1 MVLSGT
7 ETLICGQ
14 GQIIKDGW
22 RLWKYLC
29 AELYPPSSRPA
40 AMGTTLNSW
49 LALSSSTCFSADECL
64 SLFSAFKL
72 RQFLYQSIWPPPSPP
87 QSGFS
92 LKLNQHDVFSSSLP
106 SFVCFSFMIFFFLFG
121 LSSSSC
127 AFKSWCCS
135 PLLSVEALTSWH

>member
-29 AELYPPSSRPA
+29 TELYPPSSRPA

-72 RQFLYQSIWPPPSPP
+72 QFLYQSIWPPPSPP

>member
-1 MVLSGT
+1 MCT
-7 ETLICGQ
+7 
-14 GQIIKDGW
+14 
-22 RLWKYLC
+22 
-29 AELYPPSSRPA
+29 ELYPPSSRPA

-87 QSGFS
+87 QSGLS

-106 SFVCFSFMIFFFLFG
+106 SFVCFSFMFFFFFL
-121 LSSSSC
+121 
-127 AFKSWCCS
+127 S
-135 PLLSVEALTSWH
+135 PLMPLCPGAAVPSSVLRRSQAGTRKKTERKHKQRENACE